1 MPSEMQM
8 LTDPMQQQPMQQQ
21 MLQPMQQPMQQ
32 PMLQPMQPE
41 SIESQLYLGDPNA
54 SIPSNMTYPNEAS
67 STRNPRRSLI
77 QGNGSTNPPTQR

>member
-1 MPSEMQM
+1 MQQQ
-8 LTDPMQQQPMQQQ
+8 PMQQQPMQQQ
-21 MLQPMQQPMQQ
+21 MLQPMQQQ
-32 PMLQPMQPE
+32 MLQPVQPE

-54 SIPSNMTYPNEAS
+54 SIPSNPTYPNEAS